1 MGLID
6 GFWNKL
12 LGDPKKPGGNKPLVK
27 AAARDAALGKRPKKA
42 QKKTK
47 GTPPSAPSATTA
59 PPEDAPPEVVGD
71 ARTEAME
78 AIRTNQARIMTPER
92 EKLIS
97 DALAVHRAKQKI
109 LADLSDE
116 DRRKLMVTAMRALLN
131 EGKDTDK

>member
-12 LGDPKKPGGNKPLVK
+12 LGDPTKPGGNKPQVK
-27 AAARDAALGKRPKKA
+27 AAARDAALGKRPRKA
-42 QKKTK
+42 QKNAK
-47 GTPPSAPSATTA
+47 GSPATPTPAAPTA
-59 PPEDAPPEVVGD
+59 ADGD
-71 ARTEAME
+71 ARTEAVD
-78 AIRTNQARIMTPER
+78 AIRANQARIMTPER

-131 EGKDTDK
+131 EGRDTDK